1 MESFVSL
8 LEKTDIKKNFN
19 INKKAKAYIWNIRVS
34 IFLSFKC
41 MHFYIKHVTY
51 IHPRDK

>member
-8 LEKTDIKKNFN
+8 LEKTDVKKKFQ

-34 IFLSFKC
+34 IFLSSKC
-41 MHFYIKHVTY
+41 MHIYIKHVTY